1 MHKDLELRSGLQIK
15 TDGTAWQRS
24 DQELVRGA
32 VAGEHFAELFF
43 AHAKDEAI
51 IAYVR
56 ELLG

>member
-1 MHKDLELRSGLQIK
+1 MRAHTLKDLITCLKGI
-15 TDGTAWQRS
+15 DW
-24 DQELVRGA
+24 ELVRGA

-43 AHAKDEAI
+43 AHAKDENI